1 MLFIDPM
8 YLLLVVVPTL
18 LISGVCSWRVKAAF
32 KKYSHVRSMNGYSG
46 AQAARMIL
54 DREGLQ
60 DVQVT
65 ETGGFLTDH
74 YDPRNKTLALSAE
87 NYRGTSV
94 VHIGIAAHEAG
105 HAIQDARNYGPL
117 KLRSAIVPLATLGSS
132 LGYGVII
139 VGMLLMWLA
148 TGSNIGSIVMLAGCA
163 LFGLVLVFQL
173 VTLPVEFDATA
184 RAKQIVVEAGIV
196 YPEERVGMDKVL
208 DAAAMTYVADVATT
222 LLTLSYYVWRAFS
235 GMRD

>member
-1 MLFIDPM
+1 MFFIDPL
-8 YLLLVVVPTL
+8 YLLLVFLPTL
-18 LISGVCSWRVKAAF
+18 LISGLCSWRVKAAF
-32 KKYSHVRSMNGYSG
+32 KKYSQVRSMNGYSG

-54 DREGLQ
+54 DREGLH

-65 ETGGFLTDH
+65 EAGGFLSDH

-105 HAIQDARNYGPL
+105 HAIQDAHNYGPL
-117 KLRSAIVPLATLGSS
+117 KLRSAIVPLAALGSS
-132 LGYGVII
+132 LGYGVIF
-139 VGMLLMWLA
+139 VGMILMWVA
-148 TGSNIGSIVMLAGCA
+148 SGKIGSIVMLVGCA

-184 RAKQIVVEAGIV
+184 RAKRIVVEAGIV

-208 DAAAMTYVADVATT
+208 DAAAMTYVAAVVTT
-222 LLTLSYYVWRAFS
+222 LLTLAYYVMRALS
-235 GMRD
+235 GIRD

>member
-1 MLFIDPM
+1 MLLDRG
-8 YLLLVVVPTL
+8 YLLFVFLPTL
-18 LISGVCSWRVKAAF
+18 LISGLCSWRVRAAF
-32 KKYSHVRSMNGYSG
+32 KKYSKVRSMNGYSG

-60 DVQVT
+60 DVKVT

-74 YDPRNKTLALSAE
+74 YDPRSKTLALSKE
-87 NYRGTSV
+87 NYQGTSV
-94 VHIGIAAHEAG
+94 ANIGIAAHEAG

-117 KLRSAIVPLATLGSS
+117 KLRSAIVPLAALGSS
-132 LGYGVII
+132 LGYGII
-139 VGMLLMWLA
+139 VVGMVLMYF
-148 TGSNIGSIVMLAGCA
+148 SSSDIGPIVMLAGCV

-208 DAAAMTYVADVATT
+208 NAAAMTYVAAVATT
-222 LLTLSYYVWRAFS
+222 LITLAFFVVRALT

>member
-1 MLFIDPM
+1 MFFIDPM
-8 YLLLVVVPTL
+8 YLLLVFLPTL
-18 LISGVCSWRVKAAF
+18 LISGLCSWRVKAAF
-32 KKYSHVRSMNGYSG
+32 KKYSKVRSMNGYSG

-105 HAIQDARNYGPL
+105 HAIQDAQNYGPWGNSSL
-117 KLRSAIVPLATLGSS
+117 NVIDVGCSLPTTAVSLRPPTWIATLTASS
-132 LGYGVII
+132 G
-139 VGMLLMWLA
+139 LLIYF
-148 TGSNIGSIVMLAGCA
+148 GQRRSSISYVPAC
-163 LFGLVLVFQL
+163 
-173 VTLPVEFDATA
+173 VTSIAQKPFPIAPLRT
-184 RAKQIVVEAGIV
+184 
-196 YPEERVGMDKVL
+196 
-208 DAAAMTYVADVATT
+208 
-222 LLTLSYYVWRAFS
+222 
-235 GMRD
+235 

>member
-1 MLFIDPM
+1 MLLDSG
-8 YLLLVVVPTL
+8 YLLFVFLPTL
-18 LISGVCSWRVKAAF
+18 LISGLCSWRVRAAF
-32 KKYSHVRSMNGYSG
+32 KKYSKVRSMNGYSG

-60 DVQVT
+60 DVKVT

-74 YDPRNKTLALSAE
+74 YDPRSKTLALSKE
-87 NYRGTSV
+87 NYQGTSV
-94 VHIGIAAHEAG
+94 ANIGIAAHEAG

-117 KLRSAIVPLATLGSS
+117 KLRSAIVPLAALGSS
-132 LGYGVII
+132 LGYGII
-139 VGMLLMWLA
+139 VVGMVLMYF
-148 TGSNIGSIVMLAGCA
+148 SSSDIGPIVMLAGCV

-208 DAAAMTYVADVATT
+208 NAAAMTYVAAVATT
-222 LLTLSYYVWRAFS
+222 LITLAFFVVRALT

>member
-1 MLFIDPM
+1 MFFIDPM
-8 YLLLVVVPTL
+8 YLLLVFLPTL
-18 LISGVCSWRVKAAF
+18 LISGLCSWRVKAAF
-32 KKYSHVRSMNGYSG
+32 KKYSKVRSMNGYSG

-74 YDPRNKTLALSAE
+74 YDPRSKTLALSAE

-105 HAIQDARNYGPL
+105 HAIQDAQNYGPL
-117 KLRSAIVPLATLGSS
+117 KLRSAIVPLAA
-132 LGYGVII
+132 LGYGIII

-148 TGSNIGSIVMLAGCA
+148 AGSNIGSIVMLAGCA

-184 RAKQIVVEAGIV
+184 RAKRIVVEAGIV

-208 DAAAMTYVADVATT
+208 DAAAMTYVAAVVTT
-222 LLTLSYYVWRAFS
+222 LITLAYYVFRAVS

>member
-1 MLFIDPM
+1 MLLFDSP
-8 YLLLVVVPTL
+8 YLLFVFLPTL
-18 LISGVCSWRVKAAF
+18 LISGLCSWRVRAAF
-32 KKYSHVRSMNGYSG
+32 KKYSRVRSMNGYSG

-74 YDPRNKTLALSAE
+74 YDPRSKTLALSKE
-87 NYRGTSV
+87 NYQGTSV
-94 VHIGIAAHEAG
+94 ANIGIAAHEAG

-117 KLRSAIVPLATLGSS
+117 KLRSAIVPLASLGSS
-132 LGYGVII
+132 LGYGII
-139 VGMLLMWLA
+139 LVGMALMYFSSSDV
-148 TGSNIGSIVMLAGCA
+148 GPIVMLAGCV

-184 RAKQIVVEAGIV
+184 RAKQIVVKAGII
-196 YPEERVGMDKVL
+196 YPEERIGMDKVL
-208 DAAAMTYVADVATT
+208 NAAAMTYVAAVATT
-222 LLTLSYYVWRAFS
+222 LITLAFFVVRALT

>member
-1 MLFIDPM
+1 MFFIDPM
-8 YLLLVVVPTL
+8 YLLLVFLPTL
-18 LISGVCSWRVKAAF
+18 LISGLCSWRVKAAF
-32 KKYSHVRSMNGYSG
+32 KKYSKVRSMNGYSG

-117 KLRSAIVPLATLGSS
+117 KLRSAIVPLAALGSS

-148 TGSNIGSIVMLAGCA
+148 SGNIGSIVMLVGCA

-184 RAKQIVVEAGIV
+184 RAKQIVVEAGII
-196 YPEERVGMDKVL
+196 YPEGRVGMDKVL
-208 DAAAMTYVADVATT
+208 NAAAMTYVAAVVTT
-222 LLTLSYYVWRAFS
+222 LLTLAYYVLRAFS

>member
-1 MLFIDPM
+1 MYFFDSP
-8 YLLLVVVPTL
+8 YLLFVFLPTL
-18 LISGVCSWRVKAAF
+18 LISSICSWRVKSAF
-32 KKYSHVRSMNGYSG
+32 NKYSKVRSMNGYSG

-54 DREGLQ
+54 DRAGLQ

-65 ETGGFLTDH
+65 ETGGFLSDH
-74 YDPRNKTLALSAE
+74 YDPRSKTLALSKE
-87 NYRGTSV
+87 NYQGISV
-94 VHIGIAAHEAG
+94 ANIGIAAHEAG

-117 KLRSAIVPLATLGSS
+117 KLRSGIVPLASLGSS
-132 LGYGVII
+132 LGYGII
-139 VGMLLMWLA
+139 MVGMVLMYFSS
-148 TGSNIGSIVMLAGCA
+148 SNIGSILMLAGCA
-163 LFGLVLVFQL
+163 LFSLVLVFQL

-208 DAAAMTYVADVATT
+208 NAAAMTYVAAVATT
-222 LLTLSYYVWRAFS
+222 LITLAFFVVRAIS

>member
-1 MLFIDPM
+1 MFFIDPM
-8 YLLLVVVPTL
+8 YLLLVFLPTL
-18 LISGVCSWRVKAAF
+18 LISGLCSWRVKRAF
-32 KKYSHVRSMNGYSG
+32 NKYSKVRSRNGYSG

-74 YDPRNKTLALSAE
+74 YDPRSKTLALSKE
-87 NYRGTSV
+87 NYQGTSV
-94 VHIGIAAHEAG
+94 ANIGIAAHEAG
-105 HAIQDARNYGPL
+105 HAIQDAQNYGPL

-132 LGYGVII
+132 LGYGIII

-148 TGSNIGSIVMLAGCA
+148 AGSKIGSIVMLVGCA

-184 RAKQIVVEAGIV
+184 RAKRIVVEAGII

-208 DAAAMTYVADVATT
+208 NAAAMTYVAAVVTT
-222 LLTLSYYVWRAFS
+222 LITLAYYVFRAVS

>member
-1 MLFIDPM
+1 MSFINPLYLF
-8 YLLLVVVPTL
+8 LVFFPTL
-18 LISGVCSWRVKAAF
+18 LISGLCSWRVKAAF
-32 KKYSHVRSMNGYSG
+32 KKYSQVRSMNGYSG

-54 DREGLQ
+54 DREGLH

-65 ETGGFLTDH
+65 EAGGFLSDH

-105 HAIQDARNYGPL
+105 HAIQDAQNYGPL
-117 KLRSAIVPLATLGSS
+117 KLRSAIVPLAALGSS
-132 LGYGVII
+132 LGYGVIF
-139 VGMLLMWLA
+139 VGMILMWVA
-148 TGSNIGSIVMLAGCA
+148 SGKIGSIVMLVGCA

-184 RAKQIVVEAGIV
+184 RAKRIVVEAGIV

-208 DAAAMTYVADVATT
+208 DAAAMTYVAAVVTT
-222 LLTLSYYVWRAFS
+222 LLTLAYYVMRALS
-235 GMRD
+235 GIRD

>member
-1 MLFIDPM
+1 MLLFDSP
-8 YLLLVVVPTL
+8 YLLYVFLPTL
-18 LISGVCSWRVKAAF
+18 LISGLCSWRVRSAF
-32 KKYSHVRSMNGYSG
+32 KKYSKVRSMNGYSG

-74 YDPRNKTLALSAE
+74 YDPRSKTLALSKE
-87 NYRGTSV
+87 NYHGISV
-94 VHIGIAAHEAG
+94 ANIGIAAHEAG
-105 HAIQDARNYGPL
+105 HAIQDAHNYGPL
-117 KLRSAIVPLATLGSS
+117 KLRSAIVPLASLGSS
-132 LGYGVII
+132 LGYGII
-139 VGMLLMWLA
+139 VVGMVLMYF
-148 TGSNIGSIVMLAGCA
+148 SSSDIGSIVMLAGCV
-163 LFGLVLVFQL
+163 LFGFVLVFQL

-184 RAKQIVVEAGIV
+184 RAKQIVVDAGIV

-208 DAAAMTYVADVATT
+208 NAAAMTYVAAVATT
-222 LLTLSYYVWRAFS
+222 LITLAFFVVRALT